1 MPSPLYTQP
10 QESSEGLEL
19 PLKSLTEGFEVTLA
33 EFGILWELLWVGQ
46 RHEDD
51 PPSEGPEGAS
61 VDARQPP
68 QEIPASCSGEATHPV
83 SDAPTAAPMRT
94 EPVLGSGV
102 LEGECRYRPSYGRG
116 DVGNPWR

>member
-1 MPSPLYTQP
+1 MRISRTGAGGSAMPSPLYTQP

-51 PPSEGPEGAS
+51 PPSEGP
-61 VDARQPP
+61 
-68 QEIPASCSGEATHPV
+68 
-83 SDAPTAAPMRT
+83 TAAPMRT